1 MKRIV
6 LGVVAAAGIFAVVAC
21 GGGASQSTE
30 CKDYLVCYVK
40 TGGTLST
47 LDSTYGAMG
56 TCWTTTTAVATSCT
70 DACKAA
76 TTALKS
82 GFPDAG
88 C

>member
-6 LGVVAAAGIFAVVAC
+6 LGVVAMVGVAAVVAC

-30 CKDYLVCYVK
+30 CKDYIACYVK
-40 TGGTLST
+40 TGGTAST

-56 TCWTTTTAVATSCT
+56 TCWTTTTAAATACT
-70 DACKAA
+70 DACKSA
-76 TTALKS
+76 TAALKS
-82 GFPDAG
+82 GRPDAG